1 MEGKGPKDPQQ
12 LLKACVMKEPTK
24 FPKDAIDGLLLSMKE
39 NAESCD
45 LDSLIEVCWF

>member
-1 MEGKGPKDPQQ
+1 MEGKGAKDPQQ

-24 FPKDAIDGLLLSMKE
+24 FPKDAIDGVLLSMKE

-45 LDSLIEVCWF
+45 LDSLMEVCWF